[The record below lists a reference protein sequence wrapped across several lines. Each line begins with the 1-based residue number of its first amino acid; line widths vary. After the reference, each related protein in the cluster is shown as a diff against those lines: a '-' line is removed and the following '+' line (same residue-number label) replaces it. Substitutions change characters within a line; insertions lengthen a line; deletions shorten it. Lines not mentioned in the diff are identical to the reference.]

1 MNKILEMIK
10 NEKVEWKKLGDVCE
24 IIDYKRKPVKKSQR
38 IPGEYPYYGANGIQ
52 DYINDYIFDGTFLLM
67 GEDGSVMDEHNRPI
81 LHWVDN
87 KKIWVN
93 NHAHVLAEKN
103 KNYNLRYIYYFL
115 SKSDVSDIVN
125 GLPPKINQKNLRNI
139 DICFPTLETQEKIVK
154 ILDTMVDHFTQL
166 QAELQARNR
175 QYEHYRDK
183 LLSEEYLNKLTKKFG
198 GEVEYNNQLSSCAKV
213 TKLAGYEFT
222 KYVRYQNEGKIIAL
236 RGLNVKRGKIV
247 LNNVKYIDG
256 SDFSKLNRSKLIKN
270 DILFTYVGTV
280 GEVGLV
286 EENNRFYLAPN
297 VALIRIEKD
306 NMLPKFLLYILQS
319 SNFKYF
325 QINKWLESSSMKN
338 LTMENIRKF
347 EIPIPP
353 IPVQEHIVSI
363 LDDFN
368 KIVTDINEGLP
379 KEIEL
384 RQKQY
389 EYYRERLLDFKR
401 EED

>member
-1 MNKILEMIK
+1 M
-10 NEKVEWKKLGDVCE
+10 
-24 IIDYKRKPVKKSQR
+24 
-38 IPGEYPYYGANGIQ
+38 
-52 DYINDYIFDGTFLLM
+52 
-67 GEDGSVMDEHNRPI
+67 
-81 LHWVDN
+81 
-87 KKIWVN
+87 
-93 NHAHVLAEKN
+93 
-103 KNYNLRYIYYFL
+103 
-115 SKSDVSDIVN
+115 
-125 GLPPKINQKNLRNI
+125 
-139 DICFPTLETQEKIVK
+139 
-154 ILDTMVDHFTQL
+154 
-166 QAELQARNR
+166 
-175 QYEHYRDK
+175 
-183 LLSEEYLNKLTKKFG
+183 
-198 GEVEYNNQLSSCAKV
+198 
-213 TKLAGYEFT
+213 
-222 KYVRYQNEGKIIAL
+222 
-236 RGLNVKRGKIV
+236 
-247 LNNVKYIDG
+247 
-256 SDFSKLNRSKLIKN
+256 IKN

-401 EED
+401 